1 MIFVVKKKPCGIY
14 YRMIQ
19 QNFIDM
25 EKMLSLF
32 KEKQSVQ
39 DAPNAPD
46 LRVTEGEVIFGIM
59 I

>member
-1 MIFVVKKKPCGIY
+1 
-14 YRMIQ
+14 MIQ

-39 DAPNAPD
+39 NAPNAPD